1 MQQAILKTS
10 FVSTERSWRDIK
22 FYLFGIA
29 FALGNLFLPLAVHAI
44 PNGGVIF
51 LPLFFFTL
59 VAAYS
64 EGLLSGILVAI
75 LSPVLN
81 HVVTGMPMAAMM
93 PVVLFKSLL
102 VAILAAGT
110 AKYLRKINL
119 LAIAIIV
126 FIMQSAGGLIEFF
139 LTGNVSRT
147 LSSLQLSIPG
157 MILMIV
163 GGYLLLRVISKF
175 RSN

>member
-75 LSPVLN
+75 LLVPLPSTVNCTEMRVSAVLRS
-81 HVVTGMPMAAMM
+81 MAAE
-93 PVVLFKSLL
+93 
-102 VAILAAGT
+102 
-110 AKYLRKINL
+110 R
-119 LAIAIIV
+119 
-126 FIMQSAGGLIEFF
+126 
-139 LTGNVSRT
+139 
-147 LSSLQLSIPG
+147 
-157 MILMIV
+157 LM
-163 GGYLLLRVISKF
+163 GR
-175 RSN
+175 